1 MRTTPTQDK
10 DLITSHQSPI
20 QWAIIEIHLI
30 ANTLQQEIR
39 TLRALPS
46 LITTTS
52 SLLPLPIHTIL
63 NLTKTRLSKINT
75 NLLNIPIVEWIIP
88 IVEWIIRYWI
98 LRINSNTHSRLQWNN
113 SMFNIQDKAIPWMA
127 LPTWTKALTKKGLQ
141 SLTTKRNAYSSVQL
155 SLCCFSTFLCDF
167 Y

>member
-1 MRTTPTQDK
+1 MSQIMGIPSKWLRLQLQLQLSKQLSPKLLKREIQNQPYHPTSKNRNNSSQQHSRLSTMQISITLYLMRTTPTQDK

-75 NLLNIPIVEWIIP
+75 NLLNIPIVE
-88 IVEWIIRYWI
+88 
-98 LRINSNTHSRLQWNN
+98 
-113 SMFNIQDKAIPWMA
+113 
-127 LPTWTKALTKKGLQ
+127 
-141 SLTTKRNAYSSVQL
+141 
-155 SLCCFSTFLCDF
+155 
-167 Y
+167 